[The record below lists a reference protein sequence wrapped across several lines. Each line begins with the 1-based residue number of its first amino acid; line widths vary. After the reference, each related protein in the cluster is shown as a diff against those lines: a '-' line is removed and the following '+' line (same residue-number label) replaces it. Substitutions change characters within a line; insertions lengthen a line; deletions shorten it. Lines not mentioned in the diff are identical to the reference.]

1 MPENRT
7 IRLPPAVVNAPDFA
21 FYLDGEKCIASFGQ
35 TLTTDDKFCA
45 PVSQKDSN
53 PQCTELLNPGSR
65 PQRGGKLAA
74 QPILFYAEFGCG
86 LHIEYACY

>member
-74 QPILFYAEFGCG
+74 QPILFYAEFG
-86 LHIEYACY
+86 L